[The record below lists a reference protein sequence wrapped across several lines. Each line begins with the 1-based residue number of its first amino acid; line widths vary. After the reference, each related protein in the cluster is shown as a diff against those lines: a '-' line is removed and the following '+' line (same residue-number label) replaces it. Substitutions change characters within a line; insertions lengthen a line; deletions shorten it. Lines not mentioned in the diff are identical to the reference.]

1 MRRKKTKLFLRK
13 KYLKFLILAVLAV
26 GLILVWRFA
35 KRSIE
40 ITNQPNGQNEAEQSG
55 VSPISG
61 LICENYQ
68 QRPIAVVLAS
78 DPISRPLAGISQADL
93 VFEMPVITN
102 DVTRMIAVYQCQSP
116 KEIGS
121 IRSAR
126 HDFIPLTMGLDA
138 ILVHWGGSHFALDKL
153 DNGVMDNIDAME
165 NPFNAFYQKRGIPQP
180 HNGFSSMDR
189 LLKSAAKL
197 NYRLTNNFE
206 GYPHQEENKGIWSK
220 ILKIGYA
227 SPYNV
232 EYRYDSEI
240 NSYFRWRAGAKEI
253 DKNNNQQVE
262 AKVVVVM
269 RAYSRQIEG
278 PEYND
283 LDIEG
288 RGDCQVYQNGEVINC
303 TWKKDK
309 SNQPSKLY
317 FLDKNGEEIPF
328 VPGQIWIEI
337 VEPGQKVSWE

>member
-1 MRRKKTKLFLRK
+1 MKKTK
-13 KYLKFLILAVLAV
+13 KYLKVLLKKKKFFLFLFFLII
-26 GLILVWRFA
+26 GLILVRQFS

-40 ITNQPNGQNEAEQSG
+40 ITNQPDGESIEQWG
-55 VSPISG
+55 TSPLSG
-61 LICENYQ
+61 LSCENYQ
-68 QRPIAVVLAS
+68 RRPLAVVLAS
-78 DPISRPLAGISQADL
+78 DPISRPLAGISQAEL

-126 HDFIPLTMGLDA
+126 HDFIPLSMGLDA

-165 NPFNAFYQKRGIPQP
+165 NPYNAFYQKRGIPQP
-180 HNGFSSMDR
+180 HNGFSSMER

-197 NYRLTNNFE
+197 GYYLENRFK
-206 GYPHQEENKGIWSK
+206 GYPHQEENKGSQDK
-220 ILKIGYA
+220 VLKIGYA

-232 EYRYDSEI
+232 EYRYNSET
-240 NSYFRWRAGAKEI
+240 NSYLRWRAGAKEI
-253 DKNNNQQVE
+253 DKNNSQQVE

-278 PEYND
+278 PDYND

-288 RGDCQVYQNGEVINC
+288 RGDCQVYQNGEAIGC
-303 TWKKDK
+303 SWKKDK
-309 SNQPSKLY
+309 SDQASKLY
-317 FLDKNGEEIPF
+317 FLDKNGEEIFF